1 MIRFDARGAYLLFGR
16 RGDSAYLKQ
25 DGNQGRA
32 RTVFFK
38 NQQNVRNKALMFIWK
53 ARLSKSKL
61 K

>member
-25 DGNQGRA
+25 GGNQGRA

-38 NQQNVRNKALMFIWK
+38 NQQNVRNKALMFI
-53 ARLSKSKL
+53 
-61 K
+61 